1 MSNDIINTIINI
13 CIIIVN
19 VLLQFNILQLK
30 GRNILIIA
38 SNLCLK
44 ILDIIVNLLIQS
56 SNFSNSRI
64 SLKLQLVTD
73 TNLFKHIIR
82 KHSIILNIMFS
93 LQKLI
98 LPKQILSSLNLSI
111 GPFVILLCFSR
122 NIPLNIIQQINDINR
137 FNIST
142 HNIVST
148 NIHMLHALN

>member
-64 SLKLQLVTD
+64 SLKLQLVTN
-73 TNLFKHIIR
+73 TNLFKHLIRKRGIIR
-82 KHSIILNIMFS
+82 NILFS

-98 LPKQILSSLNLSI
+98 LPKQILTSLNLSI
-111 GPFVILLCFSR
+111 
-122 NIPLNIIQQINDINR
+122 
-137 FNIST
+137 
-142 HNIVST
+142 
-148 NIHMLHALN
+148 